1 MKPVIYAVKSEKE
14 LDAKTFDFLFENS
27 GRKEAVLRQK
37 QKKSKDL
44 KLLSEALAKVAIKK
58 TFGIDILNQ
67 EIDYGEHG
75 KPYILNHPDVHFNV
89 SHSKNMVVC
98 AVCDTPVGVDV
109 EIIREYKERLARRIS
124 SDEELDIIEKSENK
138 ALEFIKLWTKKEAYL
153 KFLGTGIQH
162 FDFENALVGMNQ
174 NVSTKIYGEYAITV
188 VW

>member
-14 LDAKTFDFLFENS
+14 LDDKTFDFLFKNS
-27 GRKEAVLRQK
+27 KRQDVVLRQK

-44 KLLSEALAKVAIKK
+44 KLLSEALSKVAIKK
-58 TFGIDILNQ
+58 TFGIDILKQ
-67 EIDYGEHG
+67 EIDYGEFG
-75 KPYILNHPDVHFNV
+75 KPYLLNHPDIHFNV

-109 EIIREYKERLARRIS
+109 EKIREYKESLARRIS
-124 SDEELDIIEKSENK
+124 SDEEFLKIESSENK

-153 KFLGTGIQH
+153 KFSGTGIQH
-162 FDFENALVGMNQ
+162 FNLQNALSGMNK
-174 NVSTKIYGEYAITV
+174 NMSTEIYGEYAITV